1 MGNVLPKIEI
11 EKIERSHSFSHKIVS
26 DFNWTGRA
34 DDWMGLREQVNPSN
48 AVTLYKKI
56 ILGLLFAGSLGC
68 CHMGTY
74 QIYSAPPFF
83 WKKKKRVTHAFKELL
98 LYSNKQNQVS

>member
-48 AVTLYKKI
+48 AVTLYKK
-56 ILGLLFAGSLGC
+56 LS
-68 CHMGTY
+68 
-74 QIYSAPPFF
+74 
-83 WKKKKRVTHAFKELL
+83 
-98 LYSNKQNQVS
+98 